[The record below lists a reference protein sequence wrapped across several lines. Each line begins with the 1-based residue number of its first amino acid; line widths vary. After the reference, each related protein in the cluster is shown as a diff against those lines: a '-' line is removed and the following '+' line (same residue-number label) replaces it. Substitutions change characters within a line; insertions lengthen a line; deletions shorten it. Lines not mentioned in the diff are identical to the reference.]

1 MVIIILTLQFT
12 FSEREYEENFQL
24 MKESAK
30 NGGM

>member
-1 MVIIILTLQFT
+1 MVIITFMLPFT
-12 FSEREYEENFQL
+12 FREKEYEENFQL